1 VLLGIEEEVTGE
13 PEPMVIIV
21 GKTVELGEM
30 DSPPSN
36 TTKVT
41 ETPWVELFEWS
52 SGSFYGSVNTI
63 EKAAELIDLDILHPH
78 TCH

>member
-1 VLLGIEEEVTGE
+1 
-13 PEPMVIIV
+13 
-21 GKTVELGEM
+21 M

-52 SGSFYGSVNTI
+52 SGSFYGSVNTL
-63 EKAAELIDLDILHPH
+63 EKAAELIDEYSYSTSTFCIPTRATKQFGDCRLASDSGKWYEAI
-78 TCH
+78 